1 MSDNFDID
9 PDLVRK
15 LADLLNETG
24 LAEIEYE
31 DNGKRVRVAMPGAGA
46 VTAAVAAPPVAAA
59 AAPAPGGGDAAAH
72 PGAVT
77 APMVGTV
84 YLAQSPEDPPFVK
97 AGDTVREGQTLLL
110 SELGA
115 RLKHRD
121 SSLIPKNYGF
131 ASLTK
136 LLEASPGMF
145 HLADK
150 NTVGCTVRLAEGA

>member
-31 DNGKRVRVAMPGAGA
+31 DNGKRVRVAMPGVGA

-97 AGDTVREGQTLLL
+97 AGDSVREGQTLLL
-110 SELGA
+110 IEAMKTFNEVKAPRAGTVQSIAVA
-115 RLKHRD
+115 RGQ
-121 SSLIPKNYGF
+121 PVEFG
-131 ASLTK
+131 
-136 LLEASPGMF
+136 EV
-145 HLADK
+145 LAII
-150 NTVGCTVRLAEGA
+150 E

>member
-9 PDLVRK
+9 PDLVRR

-110 SELGA
+110 IEAMKTFNEVKAPRAGTVQSIA
-115 RLKHRD
+115 V
-121 SSLIPKNYGF
+121 
-131 ASLTK
+131 ASGQPV
-136 LLEASPGMF
+136 EFGEV
-145 HLADK
+145 LAII
-150 NTVGCTVRLAEGA
+150 E

>member
-31 DNGKRVRVAMPGAGA
+31 DNGKRVHVAMPNAGA
-46 VTAAVAAPPVAAA
+46 VTAAVAAPPVAAPAAA

-110 SELGA
+110 IEAMKTFNEVKAPRAGTVQSIA
-115 RLKHRD
+115 V
-121 SSLIPKNYGF
+121 
-131 ASLTK
+131 ASGQPV
-136 LLEASPGMF
+136 EFGEV
-145 HLADK
+145 LAII
-150 NTVGCTVRLAEGA
+150 E

>member
-9 PDLVRK
+9 PDLVRR

-46 VTAAVAAPPVAAA
+46 VTAAVAAPPVAAPAAA

-97 AGDTVREGQTLLL
+97 AGDSVREGQTLLL
-110 SELGA
+110 IEAMKTFNEVKAPRAGTVQSIA
-115 RLKHRD
+115 V
-121 SSLIPKNYGF
+121 
-131 ASLTK
+131 ASGQPV
-136 LLEASPGMF
+136 EFGEV
-145 HLADK
+145 LAII
-150 NTVGCTVRLAEGA
+150 E

>member
-31 DNGKRVRVAMPGAGA
+31 DNGKRVRVAMPGVGA

-110 SELGA
+110 IEAMKTFNEVKAPRAGTVQSIA
-115 RLKHRD
+115 V
-121 SSLIPKNYGF
+121 
-131 ASLTK
+131 ASGQPV
-136 LLEASPGMF
+136 EFGEV
-145 HLADK
+145 LAI
-150 NTVGCTVRLAEGA
+150 VE

>member
-110 SELGA
+110 IEAMKTFNEVKAPRAGTVQSIA
-115 RLKHRD
+115 V
-121 SSLIPKNYGF
+121 
-131 ASLTK
+131 ASGQPV
-136 LLEASPGMF
+136 EFGEV
-145 HLADK
+145 LAII
-150 NTVGCTVRLAEGA
+150 E

>member
-9 PDLVRK
+9 PDLVRR

-31 DNGKRVRVAMPGAGA
+31 DNGKRVRVAMAGAGA
-46 VTAAVAAPPVAAA
+46 VTAAVAAPPVAAPAAA

-110 SELGA
+110 IEAMKTFNEVKAPRAGTVQSIA
-115 RLKHRD
+115 V
-121 SSLIPKNYGF
+121 
-131 ASLTK
+131 ASGQPV
-136 LLEASPGMF
+136 EFGEV
-145 HLADK
+145 LAI
-150 NTVGCTVRLAEGA
+150 VE

>member
-46 VTAAVAAPPVAAA
+46 VTAAVAAPPVAAPAAA

-110 SELGA
+110 IEAMKTFNEVKAPRAGTVQSIA
-115 RLKHRD
+115 V
-121 SSLIPKNYGF
+121 
-131 ASLTK
+131 ASGQPV
-136 LLEASPGMF
+136 EFGEV
-145 HLADK
+145 LAII
-150 NTVGCTVRLAEGA
+150 E